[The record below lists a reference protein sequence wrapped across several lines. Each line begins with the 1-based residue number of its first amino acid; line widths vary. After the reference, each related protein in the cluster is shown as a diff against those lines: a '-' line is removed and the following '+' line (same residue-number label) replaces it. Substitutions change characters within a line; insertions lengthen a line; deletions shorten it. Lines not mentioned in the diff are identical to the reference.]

1 MVNHHALRT
10 RNAPRVGR
18 CAQAR
23 GQAPFPHA
31 GGAISIDGPHT
42 SVSHRQRRGCRRRAC
57 AAFPRAIRG
66 HLPADR
72 TGNPVAAGRPAGPD
86 VAGSQRRRKRRRRAA
101 HRPARHRPGEGARPG
116 GRRGVRPPTRAAP
129 TASGR
134 SCWDSSPANLRCLP
148 GWRAYR
154 EGTTLSARRRRLW
167 LRTTR
172 SAQPN
177 WRSSTSQGTRRTAGR
192 GALIGRLITSSA
204 FPAIMSAHGTIA
216 SVACIFMQA
225 TCPGNARTCRG
236 QRASGQAGSGRP
248 RPWRPSHH
256 RRTSARRRPPR
267 PAAPS
272 RRPASGYVHRRHH
285 AEWPGETGRTLAEPR
300 ICAATGPLRYRPA
313 HARRSGRIAR
323 RPELTRSS
331 S

>member
-116 GRRGVRPPTRAAP
+116 GRRGVRPPTRAARRSQRRAGAP

-177 WRSSTSQGTRRTAGR
+177 WRSSTSQGTRRTAALRAVSLTSAVTQRDPVDPCSPMPAADSALRDRPGNRRRARCPSTTR
-192 GALIGRLITSSA
+192 GSVPVAGGQILLGLTRA
-204 FPAIMSAHGTIA
+204 VCGMSAL
-216 SVACIFMQA
+216 
-225 TCPGNARTCRG
+225 
-236 QRASGQAGSGRP
+236 
-248 RPWRPSHH
+248 
-256 RRTSARRRPPR
+256 
-267 PAAPS
+267 
-272 RRPASGYVHRRHH
+272 
-285 AEWPGETGRTLAEPR
+285 TGRSGLGR
-300 ICAATGPLRYRPA
+300 SYGQFG
-313 HARRSGRIAR
+313 RRFGV
-323 RPELTRSS
+323 
-331 S
+331 